1 MAIKTKPIADVAQKW
16 SNRASAAAPD
26 YQKGITAP
34 GKDWAT
40 ETKASEQAYG
50 AGVQDAIGRNAF
62 GKGVSRAGSE
72 KWQRKSLA
80 VGPAR
85 YGQGVQAATQDF
97 SADFGP
103 YLDAMGRISLPPRGK
118 RGDPANIERVRTIAT
133 ALHSQKTGQ
142 S

>member
-1 MAIKTKPIADVAQKW
+1 MAINTKPIADVAAKW

-26 YQKGITAP
+26 YQKGIQAP
-34 GKDWAT
+34 TKSWADQA
-40 ETKASEQAYG
+40 KAAEPAYQ
-50 AGVQDAIGRNAF
+50 AGVQDAIGRNAY
-62 GKGVSRAGSE
+62 GKGVAKAGDA
-72 KWQRKSLA
+72 KWQRKAQA

-97 SADFGP
+97 AGNFGP
-103 YLDAMGRISLPPRGK
+103 YLDALGRIQLPTRGK

>member
-1 MAIKTKPIADVAQKW
+1 MAIKTKAIADVSTKWAQ
-16 SNRASAAAPD
+16 RASAASPD
-26 YQKGITAP
+26 YQRGISAP

-40 ETKASEQAYG
+40 ETKASEGAYQ
-50 AGVQDAIGRNAF
+50 AGVQDAVGRGAF
-62 GKGVSRAGSE
+62 GKGVSKAGSE
-72 KWQRKSLA
+72 KWSRKSLA

-85 YGQGVQAATQDF
+85 YGPGVTAATSDF
-97 SADFGP
+97 AAEFGP
-103 YLDAMGRISLPPRGK
+103 YNDALGRIALPARGK